1 MNPLNLQVLKNGDD
15 QRSHTSQNASALL
28 RQHNYNPAVEEVLLS
43 AAMVE
48 QARSADAPAQAAG
61 GIEQP
66 RATSIS
72 PDAIQSTVPNLHRE
86 IMIVPDF
93 LSVEMC
99 DEYIEYCQQALAAS
113 AANPD
118 ANTRPSLGLAPTNSS
133 RDQST
138 QSVNVAPIKDAMT
151 DMMRHLVRD
160 YLNPYYGVTIKDSES
175 PQILAQSAGAQ
186 TDLHSDAETLVTD
199 KDGNNTWVKAVD
211 RDISIVLYLN
221 DDYSGGDLVFPG
233 QAISVQPRQ
242 GMLVAFPST
251 HHFVHQEQLITAG
264 QRLVLVNWFSV
275 NAPQIP
281 VG

>member
-28 RQHNYNPAVEEVLLS
+28 RQHNYNPAVEEALLS
-43 AAMVE
+43 AAMAE
-48 QARSADAPAQAAG
+48 QARSANVPVETVG
-61 GIEQP
+61 RVEQP
-66 RATSIS
+66 PAAATS
-72 PDAIQSTVPNLHRE
+72 PDVIQPTVPNLHRE

-93 LSVEMC
+93 LSAEIC
-99 DEYIEYCQQALAAS
+99 DEYIEYCQQALAVDDT
-113 AANPD
+113 D
-118 ANTRPSLGLAPTNSS
+118 ATQSLGLPPATDS

-233 QAISVQPRQ
+233 QAIAVQPRQ

-251 HHFVHQEQLITAG
+251 HHFVHQEQPIAAG